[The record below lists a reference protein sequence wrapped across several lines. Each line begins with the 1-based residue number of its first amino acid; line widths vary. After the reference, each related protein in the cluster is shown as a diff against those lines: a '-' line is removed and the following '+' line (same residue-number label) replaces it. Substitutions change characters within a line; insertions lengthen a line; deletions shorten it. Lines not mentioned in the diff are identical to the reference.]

1 MGDFIRK
8 SDLICLR
15 IKQLNNNLKVSSIK
29 LLHNGQKNHQNMYE
43 SQAHLSCAFG
53 EENYIKKTKNLNR
66 FQQCFFL
73 RILGSFLKVCFG
85 KIKVLFLMIYIFLL

>member
-29 LLHNGQKNHQNMYE
+29 LFHNGQKNHQNMNPKPTCLVLLE
-43 SQAHLSCAFG
+43 RKITL
-53 EENYIKKTKNLNR
+53 KKTKNLNR
-66 FQQCFFL
+66 FQQFFFI

-85 KIKVLFLMIYIFLL
+85 KS

>member
-29 LLHNGQKNHQNMYE
+29 LFHNGQKNHQNMNPKPTCLVLLE
-43 SQAHLSCAFG
+43 RKITL
-53 EENYIKKTKNLNR
+53 KKTKNLNR
-66 FQQCFFL
+66 FQQYFFYKNIGL
-73 RILGSFLKVCFG
+73 IS
-85 KIKVLFLMIYIFLL
+85 